1 MLAAD
6 RPDAGQQS
14 PVEYREVPE
23 RRNYDRTRPVAGD
36 RMLAT
41 SDQLFAVQRLG
52 RPEASGQDVISV
64 WSVAEKRDFVP
75 NGYFLSWAYK

>member
-23 RRNYDRTRPVAGD
+23 RRNYDRT
-36 RMLAT
+36 LAA
-41 SDQLFAVQRLG
+41 SDQLIAAPTVGTTG
-52 RPEASGQDVISV
+52 RVR
-64 WSVAEKRDFVP
+64 SVAEKREFVP
-75 NGYFLSWAYK
+75 NGYFLSGAYKYNPNRPNE